1 MLLQEICVN
10 MRRKFFKTEIFVLLA
25 VGIPSLLFILWEDQN
40 NQLVLEEIEE
50 PSPERLADNN
60 TIDSPAVKIEWKSS
74 CKANYSVENIS
85 GFSDLPPHIKDFL
98 IYRHCRSFPIIIDAP
113 SKCGGPSASKGVFL
127 LLAIKS
133 SPGNY
138 ERRAVIRQTWGAEET
153 YGTAKVRRI
162 FISGIS
168 KANMEVKRMNK
179 LLKIESQKFG
189 DILQWDFQDTFF
201 NLTLKQLLFHQWL
214 DENCPGANFIFN
226 GDDDV
231 FVNTFNVIAFSQGLG
246 EHGADKHLY
255 VGQLIAN
262 VGPIR
267 ESQSKYYVPVQV
279 TTSDSYP
286 RYCGGGGI
294 LMSRFTCL
302 SISNQSKSI
311 ELFPIDDVYLGM
323 CLEKAGLVPASHMGM
338 RTVGVKVPSD
348 TLDSFDPCYY
358 RELLMVHRFVPY
370 EMIVMWNAIQDSK
383 LDCGQKHAIYI
394 GV

>member
-1 MLLQEICVN
+1 
-10 MRRKFFKTEIFVLLA
+10 MRRTFIKAEILVLLA
-25 VGIPSLLFILWEDQN
+25 VGILSLLFILREDQN
-40 NQLVLEEIEE
+40 DPVVFEEIEE
-50 PSPERLADNN
+50 SSPDHLTDIVTKAPIVKLEWHSRCKPN
-60 TIDSPAVKIEWKSS
+60 DSVKS
-74 CKANYSVENIS
+74 IS
-85 GFSDLPPHIKDFL
+85 GFSALPPHIKDFL
-98 IYRHCRSFPIIIDAP
+98 KYRHCRSFPLIIDSP
-113 SKCGGPSASKGVFL
+113 NKCGGPSASKGVFL

-153 YGTAKVRRI
+153 YGTAKVKRI
-162 FISGIS
+162 FISGIP
-168 KANMEVKRMNK
+168 KVDKEVKRMNK

-189 DILQWDFQDTFF
+189 DIIQWDFQDTFF

-231 FVNTFNVIAFSQGLG
+231 FVNTFNVITYLQGFG

-279 TTSDSYP
+279 TTSNSYP
-286 RYCGGGGI
+286 MYCGGGGI
-294 LMSRFTCL
+294 LMSRFSCL

-311 ELFPIDDVYLGM
+311 QLFPIDDVYLGM

-338 RTVGVKVPSD
+338 RTVGVKVPSA

-383 LDCGQKHAIYI
+383 LDCGQRHTVYI